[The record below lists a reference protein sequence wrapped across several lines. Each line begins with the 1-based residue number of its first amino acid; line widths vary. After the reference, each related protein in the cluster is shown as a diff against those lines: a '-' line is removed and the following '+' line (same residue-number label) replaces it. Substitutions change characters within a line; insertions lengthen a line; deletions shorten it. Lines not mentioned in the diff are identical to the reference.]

1 MFLLQ
6 VFLFVFEMFLI
17 NKMRILT
24 RTCRLFYLSF
34 NGHGAKETFQFC
46 GHDNVSW
53 DDYSQYMEKWKM
65 FQTTNQMS
73 DAFGCFQ

>member
-17 NKMRILT
+17 PENVGCFTFLLMDMEQRQ
-24 RTCRLFYLSF
+24 LFSF
-34 NGHGAKETFQFC
+34 VVMTMSVGMIIPN
-46 GHDNVSW
+46 
-53 DDYSQYMEKWKM
+53 MEKWKM